1 MHKQDQGTTLLKF
14 FRGDAYLWYC
24 RFTNTFVQ
32 IEKESEPE
40 TTESTV
46 DSTPDTLIESTS
58 GTAELEMVQATE
70 DLDSDD
76 DLESLEE

>member
-1 MHKQDQGTTLLKF
+1 MDLEDTEKKPGKKTAKKATKK
-14 FRGDAYLWYC
+14 
-24 RFTNTFVQ
+24 
-32 IEKESEPE
+32 EKEPE
-40 TTESTV
+40 IMAESTV
-46 DSTPDTLIESTS
+46 DSTPDTLVESTS